1 MENEGSRCGS
11 AKHRTDAPPERRVRA
26 DECSAPPYQQLAK
39 DSAATLI
46 PKLGPAAHAS
56 QNLRWRKA
64 YHRGFSPLVPRSGK
78 KRFFSC
84 RHKILGERSHK
95 EEQSGQFS
103 SYLCGL
109 FRTSG
114 ARKTESVRFPVGL
127 SFVRNFCER
136 VQ

>member
-26 DECSAPPYQQLAK
+26 DECSAPPCQQLAL

-56 QNLRWRKA
+56 QNLRSRKA
-64 YHRGFSPLVPRSGK
+64 QHRGFSLLVPRSGK
-78 KRFFSC
+78 KRFFPC
-84 RHKILGERSHK
+84 RHKVLGERSRK

-103 SYLCGL
+103 SFLSGL
-109 FRTSG
+109 FRTRG
-114 ARKTESVRFPVGL
+114 ARKT
-127 SFVRNFCER
+127 
-136 VQ
+136 